1 MSNRIDDV
9 PKRSHPD
16 KDFVEHVCGR
26 IDRYIAEQKLT
37 DVEAAQVLGVRK
49 QMIGPYRRG
58 EALPGTQVLARA
70 CTQWGLTFH
79 YRGFEL
85 GAKSLTAESGKPQ
98 SVPNQ
103 LPLPFDE
110 PLSFRG
116 VTEGMR
122 EVQVT
127 LTLRRVS

>member
-1 MSNRIDDV
+1 MPR
-9 PKRSHPD
+9 RSQPD

-26 IDRYIAEQKLT
+26 IDQYITEQNLT
-37 DVEAAQVLGVRK
+37 DVEAARVLGVRK

-58 EALPGTQVLARA
+58 KALPGTHVLARA
-70 CTQWGLTFH
+70 CTEWGLTFH

-85 GAKSLTAESGKPQ
+85 GTTSRAAGISRLD

-103 LPLPFDE
+103 LILPFDE

-116 VTEGMR
+116 DREGMR
-122 EVQVT
+122 EVQMII
-127 LTLRRVS
+127 TLRKVS